1 MATPTPHSDEDT
13 KVKDKA
19 AAARPRQLPLSYSI
33 CVSGAA
39 AGETVM
45 ESAEAARVLGRTIAE
60 SGHVLTTGATIGL
73 PYYAA
78 VGAKEAGG
86 MSIGFSPASSLRE
99 HLRKYR
105 LPRDSFDFINFT
117 GMNYVGRDLYLIQ
130 SSDAV
135 ITVGGRFG
143 SLHEFTSA
151 LEAHKP
157 CGVLLG
163 SGGTADLIPELMRTL
178 EPPEDDL
185 VIYDNDPARLVRKIV
200 VILDKKMDDIRRQ
213 LERSDQN
220 WYLESSGSKR
230 AG

>member
-1 MATPTPHSDEDT
+1 MAQL
-13 KVKDKA
+13 KKDMH
-19 AAARPRQLPLSYSI
+19 PLRYSI

-39 AGETVM
+39 TGDTVLAA
-45 ESAEAARVLGRTIAE
+45 AELATQLGTAIARE
-60 SGHVLTTGATIGL
+60 DHVLTTGATVGL

-78 VGAKEAGG
+78 LGAVKAGG

-105 LPRDSFDFINFT
+105 LPRDAFDFINFT
-117 GMNYVGRDLYLIQ
+117 GMNYVGRDLYLVQ

-135 ITVGGRFG
+135 ITIGGRFG

-157 CGVLLG
+157 CGVLVG
-163 SGGTADLIPELMRTL
+163 SGGTANLIPQLMKTL
-178 EPPEDDL
+178 EPPEGDL
-185 VIYDNDPARLVRKIV
+185 VIFDDNPARLVRKIV
-200 VILDKKMDDIRRQ
+200 AVLDEKYADISRQ
-213 LERSDQN
+213 LAKGDQD
-220 WYLESSGSKR
+220 WYLRDPSSRR